1 MANLYLKDFA
11 YRNITFIYFLNAS
24 LKNLEIARNIKKSTE
39 KEEKKKSLQDLFR
52 EQNDSMLI
60 KYQNELKVYEEK
72 NFVVSD
78 NIKNEMIINFAKLN
92 KVQISKDL
100 TEKELN
106 SLIDTI
112 IYPNLLNQIKI
123 LKDEKNIILQL
134 LFPQLINNFFSS
146 FDLLNNLKNLFLK
159 EKNEESSKISE
170 IILISEKKEEDL
182 KKDFDDKVK
191 ILSKEKNELNNKIKD
206 MEEMIKTISED
217 NNKFKKYKEK
227 YIK

>member
-11 YRNITFIYFLNAS
+11 YRNITFMYFLNAS
-24 LKNLEIARNIKKSTE
+24 LKNLEIARDKKSTE

-60 KYQNELKVYEEK
+60 KYQNELKIYEEK
-72 NFVVSD
+72 NIVVSD

-92 KVQISKDL
+92 KIQISKDL

-112 IYPNLLNQIKI
+112 IFPSLLNQIKI

-159 EKNEESSKISE
+159 QKNEESSKISE
-170 IILISEKKEEDL
+170 MILISEKKEEDL
-182 KKDFDDKVK
+182 KKTYEDKVK
-191 ILSKEKNELNNKIKD
+191 RLSKEKNELNNKIKD
-206 MEEMIKTISED
+206 IEEKIKTITEE
-217 NNKFKKYKEK
+217 NNKFKEY
-227 YIK
+227 